1 MLCIIDIHLEVEGV
15 SEQLEFQAQVYPS
28 GFQRLVPIV
37 YSDNDIALEDD
48 VIFQIGLQGSS
59 DIVDIGGD
67 IPEVGGDSPL
77 RTFGIANITIRDDD
91 GKLLIEIQYSQSLL
105 IEIQYS
111 HVVRSCSLVCRHA

>member
-1 MLCIIDIHLEVEGV
+1 MVLCIIDIHLEFGGI
-15 SEQLEFQAQVYPS
+15 SEQLEFPAQVYPS
-28 GFQRLVPIV
+28 GSQRLVPIV

-48 VIFQIGLQGSS
+48 VIFQIGLQGPS

-91 GKLLIEIQYSQSLL
+91 GKLLIEIQYS
-105 IEIQYS
+105 
-111 HVVRSCSLVCRHA
+111 HVLRSCSLVCRHA

>member
-1 MLCIIDIHLEVEGV
+1 MVLCIIDIHLEFGGI
-15 SEQLEFQAQVYPS
+15 SDTLEFPAQDYPS
-28 GFQRLVPIV
+28 GSLRLVPIV

-48 VIFQIGLQGSS
+48 VIFQIGLEGSS
-59 DIVDIGGD
+59 DIVDIGGF

-91 GKLLIEIQYSQSLL
+91 GNLL

-111 HVVRSCSLVCRHA
+111 HVSRSCSLVYRHA